1 MTKATND
8 TSIKGLREKVRQQEQ
23 TIQDLEDARF
33 NQHLKHEAEL
43 DRARKEASV
52 EKGNQ
57 LRATFD
63 SKVARLQNAYEH
75 LRDINTILAISS
87 VILTLGFVALAIIVT
102 N

>member
-43 DRARKEASV
+43 ERARHEAAV
-52 EKGNQ
+52 KKGNQ
-57 LRATFD
+57 LQAVFEGKLT
-63 SKVARLQNAYEH
+63 RLQDAYYH
-75 LRDINTILAISS
+75 LRDINTVLAICSF
-87 VILTLGFVALAIIVT
+87 ILTIGFVALVFIVT
-102 N
+102 